1 MARFFID
8 NPVLAW
14 VFAIFITIAGLLS
27 LPQLPVAQY
36 PDVAPP
42 QVTISTRFAGASPE
56 DLYRQVTQPIEE
68 ELNGIAGLLYFES
81 TSDTTGSVTITVTF
95 ASGTPISQAVVDTQN
110 RLRRVES
117 SLPPQVQQEGLLVE
131 EAGSSYLLFVSLSA
145 APETGLDTV
154 ALADFATRNLMNEIR
169 RVPGVGKAQLFSAER
184 AMRVWID
191 PARLVGL
198 DLSVT
203 DITAAI
209 AEQNAQVSAGSVGTD
224 PAPAGQQVQA
234 TLLVT
239 GQLRTPEE
247 FGRIVLR
254 ARDDGALVRLSDVAR
269 IEIDA
274 EYYSF
279 RSYLNGQEAAQ
290 IGVQLSPTG
299 NALETAE
306 GVRALLDR
314 LSETFPEGVS
324 HSIPYDTTPFV
335 SASIEKVLHTLL
347 EAVALVFVVMLIFL
361 QSFRYT
367 LIPMLVVPIA
377 LAGTLAVMLFAGFSI
392 NVLTMFAM
400 ILAIG
405 ILVDDAIVVV
415 ENVERIMSEEGLSPK
430 AAAKK
435 AMDQISGAIVG
446 ITLALMAV
454 FVPLAF
460 FPGSVGIIYQQFSLT
475 MVVSIAF
482 SAFLALSLTPALC
495 ASFLKPVE
503 KGHGHAKSGPAG
515 WFNRNFDRASRGYS
529 GLVSGLVRRAGRM
542 MLIYLALVAGL
553 GWAYLRLPPA
563 FLPQEDQGYLIA
575 SLQGPPEA
583 TSFRMREVT
592 KQAEG
597 FALGSPGVADMVTIQ
612 GFSFSGQGPNAAISF
627 VTLEDWSERESPD
640 LAAGAMAGRLSGQ
653 LFSIRDAFAFAISP
667 PPIAGLGTGA
677 GFAFRLQDRAGQGNA
692 ALQEAAGQIMA
703 AGAESP
709 VLGQMYIEGLEPGP
723 QLNLRVDRE
732 KANAFGVTFGEINRT
747 ISVALGSGY
756 VNDFPNDGKMQ
767 SVIVQAEPAA
777 RASLAEVMKLN
788 VRNVQGGM
796 VPLSSFA
803 SAEWGYG
810 PAQIVG
816 YNGYPAIRINGE
828 AAPGHSSGEAL
839 AEMERIAA
847 GLPAG
852 FAYEWTGQ
860 SLQEVESG
868 SQAPI
873 LIGLSVLFVF
883 LCLAGLYG
891 SWSIPFAVMLI
902 VPMGAIGAVAAAS
915 WAGLANDVFFTVGLI
930 TIVGLSAKNA
940 ILIVEVAKD
949 LMEQGQGLIEATAE
963 ACRLR
968 FRPIL
973 MTSLAF
979 TMGVVPMAVATGPS
993 AASQNAIGINVVGGM
1008 ISATVL
1014 GVLFAPVFFVFVM
1027 RLAGA
1032 RRRPAEPA
1040 AAEPES
1046 KPPTDPRRFRT
1057 PLDDLHRTG
1066 NCAAAPKLRKP
1077 LTWPN
1082 SMK

>member
-14 VFAIFITIAGLLS
+14 VIAIFISLAGVLS
-27 LPQLPVAQY
+27 LPSLPVAQY

-56 DLYRQVTQPIEE
+56 DLYQQVTRPIEE
-68 ELNGIAGLLYFES
+68 ELNGIPNLLYFES
-81 TSDTTGSVTITVTF
+81 TSEATGAVTITVTF
-95 ASGTPISQAVVDTQN
+95 ASGSSISQAVVDTQN

-117 SLPPQVQQEGLLVE
+117 ALPAQVQQQGLLVE
-131 EAGSSYLLFVSLSA
+131 EAGSSYLMFVSLAA
-145 APETGLDTV
+145 APGSGYDSV
-154 ALADFATRNLMNEIR
+154 GLADYATRFVLNEIR
-169 RVPGVGKAQLFSAER
+169 RVDGVGKAQLFSAER

-191 PARLVGL
+191 PAKLVGL

-209 AEQNAQVSAGSVGTD
+209 AEQNAQVAAGAIGVD
-224 PAPAGQQVQA
+224 PAPEGQQIQA

-239 GQLRTPEE
+239 GQLRTPAE
-247 FGRIVLR
+247 FGQIVLR
-254 ARDDGALVRLSDVAR
+254 AGEDGSIVRLSDVAR
-269 IEIDA
+269 IEMDA
-274 EYYSF
+274 EFYSF
-279 RSYLNGQEAAQ
+279 KAYLNGEEAAQ
-290 IGVQLSPTG
+290 IGIQLSPTG

-306 GVRALLDR
+306 GVRTLLDE
-314 LSETFPEGVS
+314 LSAGFPAGVEA
-324 HSIPYDTTPFV
+324 SIPYDTTPFV
-335 SASIEKVLHTLL
+335 SASIEKVVHTLL

-361 QSFRYT
+361 QNLRYT

-377 LAGTLAVMLFAGFSI
+377 LAGTLAVMLGAGFSI

-415 ENVERIMSEEGLSPK
+415 ENVERIMSEEGLSPRD
-430 AAAKK
+430 ASKK
-435 AMDQISGAIVG
+435 AMGQISGAIVG

-454 FVPLAF
+454 FIPLAF

-475 MVVSIAF
+475 MVVSIFF

-495 ASFLKPVE
+495 ATFLKPIP
-503 KGHGHAKSGPAG
+503 KGHGHARRGPAG
-515 WFNRNFDRASRGYS
+515 WFNRNFDRASKGYAGGVRS
-529 GLVSGLVRRAGRM
+529 MVRRSGRM
-542 MLIYLALVAGL
+542 MVIYAALVAGL
-553 GWAYLRLPPA
+553 GYVYVQIPAA

-575 SLQGPPEA
+575 SMQSPPEA

-592 KQAEG
+592 KQAEA
-597 FALGSPGVADMVTIQ
+597 FALGTEGVADVVTIQ
-612 GFSFSGQGPNAAISF
+612 GFSFSGQGPNSAVSF
-627 VTLEDWSERESPD
+627 VTLEDWAERESPE
-640 LAAGAMAGRLSGQ
+640 LSAASLAGRLSGM
-653 LFSIRDAFAFAISP
+653 LFSIRDTFAFAISP
-667 PPIAGLGTGA
+667 PPIQGLGTGS
-677 GFAFRLQDRAGQGNA
+677 GFSFRLQDRANLGNA
-692 ALQEAAGQIMA
+692 ALQQAAGQIMG

-709 VLGQMYIEGLEPGP
+709 ILGQMYIEGLQPGP
-723 QLNLRVDRE
+723 QLRLDVDRE

-756 VNDFPNDGKMQ
+756 VNDFPNNGKMQ
-767 SVIVQAEPAA
+767 SVIVQAEAKA
-777 RASLAEVMKLN
+777 RSNIEEVLKLN

-803 SAEWGYG
+803 TAEWGFG
-810 PAQIVG
+810 PSQIVG
-816 YNGYPAIRINGE
+816 YNGYPSIRINGE
-828 AAPGHSSGEAL
+828 AAPGYSSGEAL
-839 AEMERIAA
+839 AEMQRIAED
-847 GLPAG
+847 LPPG
-852 FAYEWTGQ
+852 FGYQWTGQ
-860 SLQEVESG
+860 SLQEIESG

-891 SWSIPFAVMLI
+891 SWSIPLSVMLI
-902 VPMGAIGAVAAAS
+902 VPMGAIGAVAAVTLT
-915 WAGLANDVFFTVGLI
+915 GLSNDVFFTVGLI

-949 LMEQGQGLIEATAE
+949 LITEGYSLIDATVE

-979 TMGVVPMAVATGPS
+979 TMGVIPMAIATGPS

-1014 GVLFAPVFFVFVM
+1014 GVIFAPVFFVFVM
-1027 RLAGA
+1027 KLTGTHKRLGS
-1032 RRRPAEPA
+1032 PEPEQAEP
-1040 AAEPES
+1040 S
-1046 KPPTDPRRFRT
+1046 QV
-1057 PLDDLHRTG
+1057 
-1066 NCAAAPKLRKP
+1066 
-1077 LTWPN
+1077 
-1082 SMK
+1082 

>member
-1 MARFFID
+1 MAKFFID

-14 VFAIFITIAGLLS
+14 VIAIFIVLAGVLS
-27 LPQLPVAQY
+27 LPSLPVAQY
-36 PDVAPP
+36 PNVAPP

-56 DLYRQVTQPIEE
+56 DLYLQVTQPIEE
-68 ELNGIAGLLYFES
+68 ELNGIPGLLYFES
-81 TSDTTGSVTITVTF
+81 TSESTGAVTITVTF
-95 ASGTPISQAVVDTQN
+95 ASGTSVAQAVVDTQN
-110 RLRRVES
+110 RLRRVEAA
-117 SLPPQVQQEGLLVE
+117 LPPRVRQEGLLVE
-131 EAGSSYLLFVSLSA
+131 EAGSSYLMFVSMA
-145 APETGLDTV
+145 ATPESGLDAV
-154 ALADFATRNLMNEIR
+154 AIADYATRNVLNEIR

-209 AEQNAQVSAGSVGTD
+209 SEQNAQVSAGSIGVD
-224 PAPAGQQVQA
+224 PAPDGQQTQT

-239 GQLRTPEE
+239 GQLSTAEQ
-247 FGRIVLR
+247 FGQIVLR

-269 IEIDA
+269 VEVDA
-274 EYYSF
+274 EFYSF
-279 RSYLNGQEAAQ
+279 KSFLNGQEAAQ

-299 NALETAE
+299 NALDTAQ
-306 GVRALLDR
+306 GVRDLLDE
-314 LSETFPEGVS
+314 LAPTFPEGVS
-324 HSIPYDTTPFV
+324 AFIPYDTTPFV
-335 SASIEKVLHTLL
+335 SASIEKVLHTLV
-347 EAVALVFVVMLIFL
+347 EAVALVFVVMFVFL
-361 QSFRYT
+361 QSLRYT
-367 LIPMLVVPIA
+367 VIPMLVVPIA
-377 LAGTLAVMLFAGFSI
+377 LAGTLAVMLAAGFSI

-430 AAAKK
+430 AASKK
-435 AMDQISGAIVG
+435 AMGQISGAIVG

-454 FVPLAF
+454 FIPLAF

-475 MVVSIAF
+475 MVVSIFF

-495 ASFLKPVE
+495 ATFLKPIP
-503 KGHGHAKSGPAG
+503 KGHAHAKKGPAG
-515 WFNRNFDRASRGYS
+515 WFNRNFDRASRGYAGVVG
-529 GLVSGLVRRAGRM
+529 GLTRRAGRM
-542 MLIYLALVAGL
+542 MIIYLALVAGL
-553 GWAYLRLPPA
+553 GWFYVRVPSA
-563 FLPQEDQGYLIA
+563 FLPQEDQGFLIA
-575 SLQGPPEA
+575 SLQSPPEA

-592 KQAEG
+592 KAAEN
-597 FALGSPGVADMVTIQ
+597 FALSTEGVQDIVTVQ
-612 GFSFSGQGPNAAISF
+612 GFSFSGQGPNSAISF
-627 VTLEDWSERESPD
+627 ITLTDWEERERPD
-640 LAAGAMAGRLSGQ
+640 LHAGALAGKLSGM
-653 LFSIRDAFAFAISP
+653 LFSIRDSFAFAISP
-667 PPIAGLGTGA
+667 PPIQGLGTGS
-677 GFAFRLQDRAGQGNA
+677 GFAFRLQDRANQGNA
-692 ALQEAAGQIMA
+692 ALQAAAGQIMA
-703 AGAESP
+703 GGAESP
-709 VLGQMYIEGLEPGP
+709 ILGQMYIEGLSPGP
-723 QLNLRVDRE
+723 QLNLKVDRE

-767 SVIVQAEPAA
+767 SVIVQAEPYA
-777 RASLAEVMKLN
+777 RASIDEVMKLN

-803 SAEWGYG
+803 TAEWGYG

-816 YNGYPAIRINGE
+816 YNGYPSIRINGE
-828 AAPGHSSGEAL
+828 AAPGYSSGEAL
-839 AEMERIAA
+839 AEMERLAG
-847 GLPAG
+847 GLPPG
-852 FAYEWTGQ
+852 FAFQWTGQ
-860 SLQEVESG
+860 SLQEIQSG

-891 SWSIPFAVMLI
+891 SWSIPLSVMLI
-902 VPMGAIGAVAAAS
+902 VPMGAIGAVAAVTLT
-915 WAGLANDVFFTVGLI
+915 GLENDVFFTVGLI

-949 LMEQGQGLIEATAE
+949 LISEGKGLMEATAE

-979 TMGVVPMAVATGPS
+979 TMGVVPMATATGPS

-1027 RLAGA
+1027 KLTGGHKRIPAVGAHGEKLA
-1032 RRRPAEPA
+1032 P
-1040 AAEPES
+1040 
-1046 KPPTDPRRFRT
+1046 
-1057 PLDDLHRTG
+1057 DL
-1066 NCAAAPKLRKP
+1066 
-1077 LTWPN
+1077 
-1082 SMK
+1082 

>member
-14 VFAIFITIAGLLS
+14 VIAIFITLAGALS
-27 LPQLPVAQY
+27 LPSLPVAQS

-56 DLYRQVTQPIEE
+56 DLYQQVTRPIEE
-68 ELNGIAGLLYFES
+68 ELNGIPNLLYFES
-81 TSDTTGSVTITVTF
+81 TSEATGAVTITVTF
-95 ASGTPISQAVVDTQN
+95 ASGSSVSQAVVETQN

-131 EAGSSYLLFVSLSA
+131 EAGSSYLMFVSLA
-145 APETGLDTV
+145 GAPGSGYDSV
-154 ALADFATRNLMNEIR
+154 GLADYATRFVLNEIR
-169 RVPGVGKAQLFSAER
+169 RVEGVGKAQLFSAER

-191 PARLVGL
+191 PAKLVGL

-209 AEQNAQVSAGSVGTD
+209 SEQNAQVSAGSVGVD
-224 PAPAGQQVQA
+224 PAPEGQQTQA

-239 GQLRTPEE
+239 GQLRTPAE
-247 FGRIVLR
+247 FGQIVLR
-254 ARDDGALVRLSDVAR
+254 AGEDGSIVRLSDVAR
-269 IEIDA
+269 IEMDA
-274 EYYSF
+274 EFYSF
-279 RSYLNGQEAAQ
+279 KAYLNGEEAAQ
-290 IGVQLSPTG
+290 IGIQLSPTG
-299 NALETAE
+299 NALDTAE
-306 GVRALLDR
+306 GVRTLLDE
-314 LSETFPEGVS
+314 LSAGFPEGVEA
-324 HSIPYDTTPFV
+324 SIPYDTTPFV
-335 SASIEKVLHTLL
+335 SASIEKVVHTLL

-361 QSFRYT
+361 QNLRYT

-377 LAGTLAVMLFAGFSI
+377 LAGTLAVMLAAGFSI

-415 ENVERIMSEEGLSPK
+415 ENVERIMSEEGLSPRE
-430 AAAKK
+430 ASKK
-435 AMDQISGAIVG
+435 AMGQISGAIVG

-454 FVPLAF
+454 FIPLAF

-475 MVVSIAF
+475 MVVSIFF

-495 ASFLKPVE
+495 ATFLKPIP
-503 KGHGHAKSGPAG
+503 KGHGHARKGPAG
-515 WFNRNFDRASRGYS
+515 WFNRNFDRASKGYA
-529 GLVSGLVRRAGRM
+529 GGVRGLVRRSGRM
-542 MLIYLALVAGL
+542 MVIYAALVAGL
-553 GWAYLRLPPA
+553 AYVYVQIPAA

-575 SLQGPPEA
+575 SMQSPPEA

-592 KQAEG
+592 KQAEA
-597 FALGSPGVADMVTIQ
+597 FALGTEGVADVVTIQ
-612 GFSFSGQGPNAAISF
+612 GFSFSGQGPNSAVSF
-627 VTLEDWSERESPD
+627 VTLEDWAERESPELGAAS
-640 LAAGAMAGRLSGQ
+640 LAGKLSGM
-653 LFSIRDAFAFAISP
+653 LFSIRDSFAFAISP
-667 PPIAGLGTGA
+667 PPIQGLGTGS
-677 GFAFRLQDRAGQGNA
+677 GFSFRLQDRANLGNA
-692 ALQEAAGQIMA
+692 ALQQAAGQIMG

-709 VLGQMYIEGLEPGP
+709 ILGQMYIEGLQPGP
-723 QLNLRVDRE
+723 QLRLDVDRE

-767 SVIVQAEPAA
+767 SVIVQAEAEA
-777 RASLAEVMKLN
+777 RSSIEEVLKLN

-803 SAEWGYG
+803 SAEWGFG
-810 PAQIVG
+810 PSQIVG
-816 YNGYPAIRINGE
+816 YNGYPSIRINGE
-828 AAPGHSSGEAL
+828 AAPGYSSGEAL
-839 AEMERIAA
+839 AEMQRIAA
-847 GLPAG
+847 ELPAG
-852 FAYEWTGQ
+852 FGYQWTGQ
-860 SLQEVESG
+860 SLQEIESG

-891 SWSIPFAVMLI
+891 SWSIPLAVMLI
-902 VPMGAIGAVAAAS
+902 VPMGAIGAVAAVTLT
-915 WAGLANDVFFTVGLI
+915 GLSNDVFFTVGLI

-949 LMEQGQGLIEATAE
+949 LITEGKGLIDATVE

-979 TMGVVPMAVATGPS
+979 TMGVIPMAIATGPS

-1014 GVLFAPVFFVFVM
+1014 GVIFAPVFFVFVM
-1027 RLAGA
+1027 KLTGTHKRLGT
-1032 RRRPAEPA
+1032 PAQ
-1040 AAEPES
+1040 
-1046 KPPTDPRRFRT
+1046 D
-1057 PLDDLHRTG
+1057 
-1066 NCAAAPKLRKP
+1066 
-1077 LTWPN
+1077 
-1082 SMK
+1082 

>member
-14 VFAIFITIAGLLS
+14 VIAIFITLAGALS
-27 LPQLPVAQY
+27 LPSLPVAQY

-56 DLYRQVTQPIEE
+56 DLYQQVTRPIEE
-68 ELNGIAGLLYFES
+68 ELNGIPNLLYFES
-81 TSDTTGSVTITVTF
+81 TSEATGAVTITVTF
-95 ASGTPISQAVVDTQN
+95 ASGSSVSQAVVETQN

-131 EAGSSYLLFVSLSA
+131 EAGSSYLMFVSLA
-145 APETGLDTV
+145 GAPGSGYDSV
-154 ALADFATRNLMNEIR
+154 GLADYATRFVLNEIR
-169 RVPGVGKAQLFSAER
+169 RVEGVGKAQLFSAER

-191 PARLVGL
+191 PAKLVGL

-209 AEQNAQVSAGSVGTD
+209 SEQNAQVSAGSVGVD
-224 PAPAGQQVQA
+224 PAPEGQQTQA

-239 GQLRTPEE
+239 GQLRTPAE
-247 FGRIVLR
+247 FGQIVLR
-254 ARDDGALVRLSDVAR
+254 AGEDGSIVRLSDVAR
-269 IEIDA
+269 IEMDA
-274 EYYSF
+274 EFYSF
-279 RSYLNGQEAAQ
+279 KAYLNGEEAAQ
-290 IGVQLSPTG
+290 IGIQLSPTG
-299 NALETAE
+299 NALDTAE
-306 GVRALLDR
+306 GVRTLLGE
-314 LSETFPEGVS
+314 LSAGFPEGVEA
-324 HSIPYDTTPFV
+324 SIPYDTTPFV
-335 SASIEKVLHTLL
+335 SASIEKVVHTLL

-361 QSFRYT
+361 QNLRYT

-377 LAGTLAVMLFAGFSI
+377 LAGTLAVMLAAGFSI

-415 ENVERIMSEEGLSPK
+415 ENVERIMSEEGLSPRE
-430 AAAKK
+430 ASKK
-435 AMDQISGAIVG
+435 AMGQISGAIVG

-454 FVPLAF
+454 FIPLAF

-475 MVVSIAF
+475 MVVSIFF

-495 ASFLKPVE
+495 ATFLKPIP
-503 KGHGHAKSGPAG
+503 KGHGHARKGPAG
-515 WFNRNFDRASRGYS
+515 WFNRNFDRASKGYAGGVR
-529 GLVSGLVRRAGRM
+529 GLVKRSGRM
-542 MLIYLALVAGL
+542 MVIYAALVAGL
-553 GWAYLRLPPA
+553 GYVYVQIPAA

-575 SLQGPPEA
+575 SMQSPPEA

-592 KQAEG
+592 KQAEA
-597 FALGSPGVADMVTIQ
+597 FALGTEGVADVVTIQ
-612 GFSFSGQGPNAAISF
+612 GFSFSGQGPNSAVSF
-627 VTLEDWSERESPD
+627 VTLEDWAERESPELGAAS
-640 LAAGAMAGRLSGQ
+640 LAGKLSGM
-653 LFSIRDAFAFAISP
+653 LFSIRDSFAFAISP
-667 PPIAGLGTGA
+667 PPIQGLGTGS
-677 GFAFRLQDRAGQGNA
+677 GFSFRLQDRANLGNA
-692 ALQEAAGQIMA
+692 ALQQAAGQIMG

-709 VLGQMYIEGLEPGP
+709 ILGQMYIEGLQPGP
-723 QLNLRVDRE
+723 QLRLDVDRE

-767 SVIVQAEPAA
+767 SVIVQAEAEA
-777 RASLAEVMKLN
+777 RSSIEEVLKLN

-803 SAEWGYG
+803 SAEWGFG
-810 PAQIVG
+810 PSQIVG
-816 YNGYPAIRINGE
+816 YNGYPSIRINGE
-828 AAPGHSSGEAL
+828 AAPGYSSGEAL
-839 AEMERIAA
+839 AEMQRIAA
-847 GLPAG
+847 ELPAG
-852 FAYEWTGQ
+852 FGYQWTGQ
-860 SLQEVESG
+860 SLQEIESG

-891 SWSIPFAVMLI
+891 SWSIPLAVMLI
-902 VPMGAIGAVAAAS
+902 VPMGAIGAVAAVTLT
-915 WAGLANDVFFTVGLI
+915 GLSNDVFFTVGLI

-949 LMEQGQGLIEATAE
+949 LITEGKGLIDATVE

-979 TMGVVPMAVATGPS
+979 TMGVIPMAIATGPS

-1014 GVLFAPVFFVFVM
+1014 GVIFAPVFFVFVM
-1027 RLAGA
+1027 KLTGTHKRLGT
-1032 RRRPAEPA
+1032 PAQ
-1040 AAEPES
+1040 
-1046 KPPTDPRRFRT
+1046 D
-1057 PLDDLHRTG
+1057 
-1066 NCAAAPKLRKP
+1066 
-1077 LTWPN
+1077 
-1082 SMK
+1082 

>member
-14 VFAIFITIAGLLS
+14 VIAIFITLAGALS
-27 LPQLPVAQY
+27 LPSLPVAQY

-56 DLYRQVTQPIEE
+56 DLYQQVTRPIEE
-68 ELNGIAGLLYFES
+68 ELNGIPNLLYFES
-81 TSDTTGSVTITVTF
+81 TSEATGAVTITVTF
-95 ASGTPISQAVVDTQN
+95 ASGSSVSQAVVETQN

-131 EAGSSYLLFVSLSA
+131 EAGSSYLMFVSLA
-145 APETGLDTV
+145 GAPGSGYDSV
-154 ALADFATRNLMNEIR
+154 GLADYATRFVLNEIR
-169 RVPGVGKAQLFSAER
+169 RVEGVGKAQLFSAER

-191 PARLVGL
+191 PAKLVGL

-209 AEQNAQVSAGSVGTD
+209 SEQNAQVSAGSVGVD
-224 PAPAGQQVQA
+224 PAPEGQQTQA

-239 GQLRTPEE
+239 GQLRTPSE
-247 FGRIVLR
+247 FGQIVLR
-254 ARDDGALVRLSDVAR
+254 AGEDGSIVRLSDVAR
-269 IEIDA
+269 IEMDA
-274 EYYSF
+274 EFYSF
-279 RSYLNGQEAAQ
+279 KAYLNGEEAAQ
-290 IGVQLSPTG
+290 IGIQLSPTG
-299 NALETAE
+299 NALDTAE
-306 GVRALLDR
+306 GVRTLLDE
-314 LSETFPEGVS
+314 LSAGFPEGVEA
-324 HSIPYDTTPFV
+324 SIPYDTTPFV
-335 SASIEKVLHTLL
+335 SASIEKVVHTLL

-361 QSFRYT
+361 QNLRYT

-377 LAGTLAVMLFAGFSI
+377 LAGTLAVMLAAGFSI

-415 ENVERIMSEEGLSPK
+415 ENVERIMSEEGLSPRE
-430 AAAKK
+430 ASKK
-435 AMDQISGAIVG
+435 AMGQISGAIVG

-454 FVPLAF
+454 FIPLAF

-475 MVVSIAF
+475 MVVSIFF

-495 ASFLKPVE
+495 ATFLKPIP
-503 KGHGHAKSGPAG
+503 KGHGHARKGPAG
-515 WFNRNFDRASRGYS
+515 WFNRNFDRASKGYA
-529 GLVSGLVRRAGRM
+529 GGVRGLVRRSGRM
-542 MLIYLALVAGL
+542 MVIYAALVTGL
-553 GWAYLRLPPA
+553 AYVYVQIPAA

-575 SLQGPPEA
+575 SMQSPPEA

-592 KQAEG
+592 KQAEA
-597 FALGSPGVADMVTIQ
+597 FALGTEGVADVVTIQ
-612 GFSFSGQGPNAAISF
+612 GFSFSGQGPNSAVSF
-627 VTLEDWSERESPD
+627 VTLEDWAERESPELGAAS
-640 LAAGAMAGRLSGQ
+640 LAGKLSGM
-653 LFSIRDAFAFAISP
+653 LFSIRDSFAFAISP
-667 PPIAGLGTGA
+667 PPIQGLGTGS
-677 GFAFRLQDRAGQGNA
+677 GFSFRLQDRANLGNA
-692 ALQEAAGQIMA
+692 ALQQAAGQIMG
-703 AGAESP
+703 AGGESP
-709 VLGQMYIEGLEPGP
+709 ILGQMYIEGLQPGP
-723 QLNLRVDRE
+723 QLRLDVDRE

-767 SVIVQAEPAA
+767 SVIVQAEAEA
-777 RASLAEVMKLN
+777 RSSIEEVLKLN

-803 SAEWGYG
+803 SAEWGFG
-810 PAQIVG
+810 PSQIVG
-816 YNGYPAIRINGE
+816 YNGYPSIRINGE

-839 AEMERIAA
+839 AEMQRIAA
-847 GLPAG
+847 DLPPG
-852 FAYEWTGQ
+852 FGYQWTGQ
-860 SLQEVESG
+860 SLQEIESG

-891 SWSIPFAVMLI
+891 SWSIPLAVMLI
-902 VPMGAIGAVAAAS
+902 VPMGAIGAVAAVTVT
-915 WAGLANDVFFTVGLI
+915 GLSNDVFFTVGLI

-949 LMEQGQGLIEATAE
+949 LITEGKGLIDATVE

-979 TMGVVPMAVATGPS
+979 TMGVIPMAIATGPS

-1014 GVLFAPVFFVFVM
+1014 GVIFAPVFFVFVM
-1027 RLAGA
+1027 KLTGTHKRLGT
-1032 RRRPAEPA
+1032 PAQ
-1040 AAEPES
+1040 
-1046 KPPTDPRRFRT
+1046 D
-1057 PLDDLHRTG
+1057 
-1066 NCAAAPKLRKP
+1066 
-1077 LTWPN
+1077 
-1082 SMK
+1082 

>member
-14 VFAIFITIAGLLS
+14 VIAIFITIAGVLS
-27 LPQLPVAQY
+27 LPSLPVAQY

-42 QVTISTRFAGASPE
+42 QVTISTRFAGSSPE
-56 DLYRQVTQPIEE
+56 DLYLQVTQPIEE
-68 ELNGIAGLLYFES
+68 ELNGIPGLLYFES

-95 ASGTPISQAVVDTQN
+95 ASGTAIAQAVVETQN
-110 RLRRVES
+110 RLRRVEA
-117 SLPPQVQQEGLLVE
+117 SLPPQVRQEGLLVE
-131 EAGSSYLLFVSLSA
+131 EAGTSYLLFVSLNA
-145 APETGLDTV
+145 DPEVGMDTI
-154 ALADFATRNLMNEIR
+154 ALADFATRSVLNEIR

-184 AMRVWID
+184 AMRIWID
-191 PARLVGL
+191 PAKLVGL

-209 AEQNAQVSAGSVGTD
+209 SEQNAQVAAGSVGVD
-224 PAPAGQQVQA
+224 PAPEGQQVQA

-247 FGRIVLR
+247 FGQIVLR

-269 IEIDA
+269 IEVDA
-274 EYYSF
+274 EFYSF
-279 RSYLNGQEAAQ
+279 KSYLNGQDAAQ
-290 IGVQLSPTG
+290 IGIQLSPTG
-299 NALETAE
+299 NALDTAQGIRDLLE
-306 GVRALLDR
+306 ELQPSFPKGVHYA
-314 LSETFPEGVS
+314 
-324 HSIPYDTTPFV
+324 IPYDTTPFV

-367 LIPMLVVPIA
+367 VIPMLVVPIA
-377 LAGTLAVMLFAGFSI
+377 LAGTLAVMLAAGFSI

-415 ENVERIMSEEGLSPK
+415 ENVERIMSEEGVSPRE
-430 AAAKK
+430 ASKK
-435 AMDQISGAIVG
+435 AMGQISGAIVG

-475 MVVSIAF
+475 MVVSIFF

-495 ASFLKPVE
+495 ATFLKPIP
-503 KGHGHAKSGPAG
+503 KGHAHAKKGPAG
-515 WFNRNFDRASRGYS
+515 WFNRNFDRASKGYS
-529 GLVSGLVRRAGRM
+529 GLVGGLTRRAGRM
-542 MLIYLALVAGL
+542 MVIYLALVAGL
-553 GWAYLRLPPA
+553 GWFYVQIPSA

-575 SLQGPPEA
+575 SLQSPPEA

-592 KQAEG
+592 KAAEG
-597 FALGSPGVADMVTIQ
+597 FALASEGVQDVVTVQ
-612 GFSFSGQGPNAAISF
+612 GFSFSGQGPNSAISF
-627 VTLEDWSERESPD
+627 VTLKDWAERERPD
-640 LAAGAMAGRLSGQ
+640 LSAGALAGKLSGM
-653 LFSIRDAFAFAISP
+653 LFSIRDSFAFAISP
-667 PPIAGLGTGA
+667 PPIPGLGNGS
-677 GFAFRLQDRAGQGNA
+677 GFSFRLQDRANQGNA
-692 ALQEAAGQIMA
+692 ALQAAAGQIMA
-703 AGAESP
+703 GGAESP
-709 VLGQMYIEGLEPGP
+709 ILGQMYIEGLQPGP

-756 VNDFPNDGKMQ
+756 MNDFPNAGRMQ
-767 SVIVQAEPAA
+767 SAIVQAEGYA
-777 RASLAEVMKLN
+777 RANIDEVMKLN

-803 SAEWGYG
+803 TAEWGFG

-816 YNGYPAIRINGE
+816 YNGYPSIRINGE
-828 AAPGHSSGEAL
+828 AAAGYSSGEAL
-839 AEMERIAA
+839 AEMERLAA
-847 GLPAG
+847 GLPQG
-852 FAYEWTGQ
+852 FAFEWTGQ

-891 SWSIPFAVMLI
+891 SWSIPLSVMLI
-902 VPMGAIGAVAAAS
+902 VPMGAIGTVAAVTLT
-915 WAGLANDVFFTVGLI
+915 GLQNDVFFTVGLI

-940 ILIVEVAKD
+940 ILIVEVAKELIAEGRD
-949 LMEQGQGLIEATAE
+949 LIEATSE

-979 TMGVVPMAVATGPS
+979 TMGVLPMAVAKGPS

-1014 GVLFAPVFFVFVM
+1014 GLLFAPVFFVFVM
-1027 RLAGA
+1027 KLTGTHRRLQGHATGDEGTA
-1032 RRRPAEPA
+1032 TATQPAE
-1040 AAEPES
+1040 
-1046 KPPTDPRRFRT
+1046 
-1057 PLDDLHRTG
+1057 
-1066 NCAAAPKLRKP
+1066 
-1077 LTWPN
+1077 
-1082 SMK
+1082 

>member
-14 VFAIFITIAGLLS
+14 VIAIFISLAGVLS
-27 LPQLPVAQY
+27 LPSLPVAQY

-56 DLYRQVTQPIEE
+56 DLYQQVTRPIEE
-68 ELNGIAGLLYFES
+68 ELNGIPNLLYFES
-81 TSDTTGSVTITVTF
+81 TSEATGAVTITVTF
-95 ASGTPISQAVVDTQN
+95 ASGSSISQAVVDTQN

-117 SLPPQVQQEGLLVE
+117 ALPAQVQQQGLLVE
-131 EAGSSYLLFVSLSA
+131 EAGSSYLMFVSLAA
-145 APETGLDTV
+145 APGSGYDSV
-154 ALADFATRNLMNEIR
+154 GLADYATRFVLNEIR
-169 RVPGVGKAQLFSAER
+169 RVDGVGKAQLFSAER

-191 PARLVGL
+191 PAKLVGL

-209 AEQNAQVSAGSVGTD
+209 SEQNAQVAAGAIGVD
-224 PAPAGQQVQA
+224 PAPEGQQTQA

-239 GQLRTPEE
+239 GQLRTPAE
-247 FGRIVLR
+247 FGQIVLR
-254 ARDDGALVRLSDVAR
+254 AGEDGSIVRLSDVAR
-269 IEIDA
+269 IEMDA
-274 EYYSF
+274 EFYSF
-279 RSYLNGQEAAQ
+279 KAYLNGEEAAQ
-290 IGVQLSPTG
+290 IGIQLSPTG

-306 GVRALLDR
+306 GVRTLLDE
-314 LSETFPEGVS
+314 LSAGFPAGVEV
-324 HSIPYDTTPFV
+324 SIPYDTTPFV
-335 SASIEKVLHTLL
+335 SASIEKVVHTLL

-361 QSFRYT
+361 QNLRYT

-377 LAGTLAVMLFAGFSI
+377 LAGTLAVMLGAGFSI

-415 ENVERIMSEEGLSPK
+415 ENVERIMSGEGLSPRD
-430 AAAKK
+430 ASKK
-435 AMDQISGAIVG
+435 AMGQISGAIVG

-454 FVPLAF
+454 FIPLAF

-475 MVVSIAF
+475 MVVSIFF

-495 ASFLKPVE
+495 ATFLKPIP
-503 KGHGHAKSGPAG
+503 KGHGHARKGPAG
-515 WFNRNFDRASRGYS
+515 WFNRNFDRASKGYAGGVRS
-529 GLVSGLVRRAGRM
+529 MVRRSGRM
-542 MLIYLALVAGL
+542 MVIYAALVAGL
-553 GWAYLRLPPA
+553 GYVYVQIPAA

-575 SLQGPPEA
+575 SMQSPPEA

-592 KQAEG
+592 KQAEA
-597 FALGSPGVADMVTIQ
+597 FALGTEGVADVVTIQ
-612 GFSFSGQGPNAAISF
+612 GFSFSGQGPNSAVSF
-627 VTLEDWSERESPD
+627 VTLEDWAERESPE
-640 LAAGAMAGRLSGQ
+640 LSAASLAGRLSGM
-653 LFSIRDAFAFAISP
+653 LFSIRDTFAFAISP
-667 PPIAGLGTGA
+667 PPIQGLGTGS
-677 GFAFRLQDRAGQGNA
+677 GFSFRLQDRANLGNA
-692 ALQEAAGQIMA
+692 ALQQAAGQIMG

-709 VLGQMYIEGLEPGP
+709 ILGQMYIEGLQPGP
-723 QLNLRVDRE
+723 QLRLDVDRE

-756 VNDFPNDGKMQ
+756 VNDFPNNGKMQ
-767 SVIVQAEPAA
+767 SVIVQAEAEA
-777 RASLAEVMKLN
+777 RSNIEEVLKLN

-803 SAEWGYG
+803 TAEWGFG
-810 PAQIVG
+810 PSQIVG
-816 YNGYPAIRINGE
+816 YNGYPSIRINGE
-828 AAPGHSSGEAL
+828 AAPGYSSGEAL
-839 AEMERIAA
+839 AEMQRIAED
-847 GLPAG
+847 LPPG
-852 FAYEWTGQ
+852 FGYQWTGQ
-860 SLQEVESG
+860 SLQEIESG

-891 SWSIPFAVMLI
+891 SWSIPLSVMLI
-902 VPMGAIGAVAAAS
+902 VPMGAIGAVAAVTLT
-915 WAGLANDVFFTVGLI
+915 GLSNDVFFTVGLI

-949 LMEQGQGLIEATAE
+949 LITEGYNLIDATVE

-979 TMGVVPMAVATGPS
+979 TMGVIPMAIATGPS

-1014 GVLFAPVFFVFVM
+1014 GVIFAPVFFVFVM
-1027 RLAGA
+1027 KLTGTHKRLGS
-1032 RRRPAEPA
+1032 PEPEQAEP
-1040 AAEPES
+1040 S
-1046 KPPTDPRRFRT
+1046 QV
-1057 PLDDLHRTG
+1057 
-1066 NCAAAPKLRKP
+1066 
-1077 LTWPN
+1077 
-1082 SMK
+1082 

>member
-1 MARFFID
+1 MAKFFID

-14 VFAIFITIAGLLS
+14 VIAIFIVLAGVLS
-27 LPQLPVAQY
+27 LPSLPIAQY

-56 DLYRQVTQPIEE
+56 DLYLQVTQPIEE
-68 ELNGIAGLLYFES
+68 ELNGIPGLLYFES
-81 TSDTTGSVTITVTF
+81 TSESTGAVTITVTF
-95 ASGTPISQAVVDTQN
+95 VSGTSVAQAVVDTQN
-110 RLRRVES
+110 RLRRVEA
-117 SLPPQVQQEGLLVE
+117 SLPPRVQQQGLLVE
-131 EAGSSYLLFVSLSA
+131 EAGSSYLMFISLA
-145 APETGLDTV
+145 ATSEAGYDAV
-154 ALADFATRNLMNEIR
+154 AIADYATRNVLNEIR

-191 PARLVGL
+191 PAKLVGL

-209 AEQNAQVSAGSVGTD
+209 GEQNAQVSAGSVGVD
-224 PAPAGQQVQA
+224 PAPRGQQTQA

-239 GQLRTPEE
+239 GQLSTPEE
-247 FGRIVLR
+247 FGQIVLR
-254 ARDDGALVRLSDVAR
+254 ARDDGSLVRLSDVAR
-269 IEIDA
+269 IEVDA
-274 EYYSF
+274 EFYSF
-279 RSYLNGQEAAQ
+279 KSYLNGQEAAQ
-290 IGVQLSPTG
+290 IGIQLSPTG
-299 NALETAE
+299 NALDTAK
-306 GVRALLDR
+306 GVRDLLDR
-314 LSETFPEGVS
+314 LSPTFPKGVS
-324 HSIPYDTTPFV
+324 YFIPYDTTPFV
-335 SASIEKVLHTLL
+335 SASIEKVLHTLA

-367 LIPMLVVPIA
+367 VIPMLVVPIA
-377 LAGTLAVMLFAGFSI
+377 LSGTLAVMLAAGFSI

-415 ENVERIMSEEGLSPK
+415 ENVERIMSEEGLLPK
-430 AAAKK
+430 EASKK
-435 AMDQISGAIVG
+435 AMGQISGAIVG

-454 FVPLAF
+454 FIPLAF

-475 MVVSIAF
+475 MVVSIFF

-495 ASFLKPVE
+495 ATFLKPIP
-503 KGHGHAKSGPAG
+503 KGHAHAKKGPAG

-529 GLVSGLVRRAGRM
+529 GLVGGLTRRAGRM
-542 MLIYLALVAGL
+542 MIIYLALVIGL
-553 GWAYLRLPPA
+553 GWFYVRIPSA

-575 SLQGPPEA
+575 SLQSPPEA

-592 KQAEG
+592 KAAEQ
-597 FALGSPGVADMVTIQ
+597 FALSTEGVKDVVMVQ
-612 GFSFSGQGPNAAISF
+612 GFSFSGQGPNSAISF
-627 VTLEDWSERESPD
+627 ITLTDWAERERPD
-640 LAAGAMAGRLSGQ
+640 LHAGTLAGKLSGM
-653 LFSIRDAFAFAISP
+653 LFSIRDSFAFAISP
-667 PPIAGLGTGA
+667 PPIQGLGSGS
-677 GFAFRLQDRAGQGNA
+677 GFAFRLQDRANQGNA

-703 AGAESP
+703 GGAASP
-709 VLGQMYIEGLEPGP
+709 ILGQMYIEGLSPGP

-767 SVIVQAEPAA
+767 SVIVQAEPYA
-777 RASLAEVMKLN
+777 RANIEEVMKLN

-803 SAEWGYG
+803 TAEWGYG
-810 PAQIVG
+810 PAQIVS
-816 YNGYPAIRINGE
+816 YNGYPSIRINGE
-828 AAPGHSSGEAL
+828 AAPGYSSGEAL
-839 AEMERIAA
+839 AEMERLARD
-847 GLPAG
+847 LPPG
-852 FAYEWTGQ
+852 FAFQWTGQ
-860 SLQEVESG
+860 SLQEIQSG

-891 SWSIPFAVMLI
+891 SWSIPLSVMLI
-902 VPMGAIGAVAAAS
+902 VPMGAIGAVAAVTLT
-915 WAGLANDVFFTVGLI
+915 GLENDVFFTVGLI

-949 LMEQGQGLIEATAE
+949 LIEQGKGLMEATAE

-979 TMGVVPMAVATGPS
+979 TMGVVPMATATGPS

-1027 RLAGA
+1027 KLTGTHKKLHRSGVESAG
-1032 RRRPAEPA
+1032 PAE
-1040 AAEPES
+1040 
-1046 KPPTDPRRFRT
+1046 
-1057 PLDDLHRTG
+1057 
-1066 NCAAAPKLRKP
+1066 
-1077 LTWPN
+1077 
-1082 SMK
+1082 